1 MTSPGLDQ
9 ARVERRRREHERQ
22 AVVFGVLIAFL
33 AVCGIF
39 ALAVYS
45 GAISS
50 PFNRPFNTVGVA
62 EQETFPVP
70 CLPAV
75 EGQPDGAL
83 PIAYSSVQ
91 VRVLN
96 ASGEGPG
103 GIGQTGLGGAYGNT
117 LTERGFQVVD
127 VTNADKNLT
136 YSELRFG
143 KGGIVAA
150 YTLAAHF
157 PDVRLVLDDRKN
169 KDRTVDLLI
178 GAEYEAPLDI
188 ADVGISADTPLTNAE
203 GCVPSSEIDPQPRI
217 GVRETTGDEPVTPA
231 R

>member
-1 MTSPGLDQ
+1 MTSPVHDQ

-50 PFNRPFNTVGVA
+50 PFNRPFATVGVTA
-62 EQETFPVP
+62 QEDYPAP

-83 PIAYSSVQ
+83 PIAYSDI
-91 VRVLN
+91 RILVLN
-96 ASGEGPG
+96 ASGEGPN
-103 GIGQTGLGGAYGNT
+103 GIGQAGLGGVYEQA
-117 LTERGFQVVD
+117 LAARGFE
-127 VTNADKNLT
+127 VTGVTAADENLT

-150 YTLAAHF
+150 YTVAAQF
-157 PDVRLVLDDRKN
+157 PEIRLVLDDRKS
-169 KDRTVDLLI
+169 KDPTVDLMI
-178 GAEYEAPLDI
+178 GADYEAPLDI
-188 ADVGISADTPLTNAE
+188 EDVAIAADTPLTNAE
-203 GCVPSSEIDPQPRI
+203 ECVPTSEIDPQPRI
-217 GVRETTGDEPVTPA
+217 GVRESGEDEPATPA

>member
-62 EQETFPVP
+62 EQETYPVP

-75 EGQPDGAL
+75 KGQPDGAL
-83 PIAYSSVQ
+83 PMAYSDVRI
-91 VRVLN
+91 RVLN

-103 GIGQTGLGGAYGNT
+103 GVGQTGLGGAYET
-117 LTERGFQVVD
+117 ALRERGFKVD
-127 VTNADKNLT
+127 EATNADKNLA

-150 YTLAAHF
+150 YTVAAHL
-157 PDVRLVLDDRKN
+157 PDVRLVLDDRRN
-169 KDRTVDLLI
+169 RDRTVDLLI
-178 GAEYEAPLDI
+178 GAKWEGPLDN

-203 GCVPSSEIDPQPRI
+203 GCVPAAEIDPQPRI
-217 GVRETTGDEPVTPA
+217 DVRESTDEESATPA

>member
-45 GAISS
+45 GAISA

-62 EQETFPVP
+62 EQETYPVP

-83 PIAYSSVQ
+83 PVAYSEVEIK
-91 VRVLN
+91 VLN
-96 ASGEGPG
+96 ASGEGSA
-103 GIGQTGLGGAYGNT
+103 GIGQTGLGGAYEAA
-117 LTERGFQVVD
+117 LAERGFKVKEA
-127 VTNADKNLT
+127 TNAAKNLT

-150 YTLAAHF
+150 YTVAAHF
-157 PDVRLVLDDRKN
+157 PDIRLVLDDRKS
-169 KDRTVDLLI
+169 KDRSVDLLI
-178 GAEYEAPLDI
+178 GSEFEPPLDI
-188 ADVGISADTPLTNAE
+188 ADVDISADTPLTNAE
-203 GCVPSSEIDPQPRI
+203 GCVPTSEIEPQPRI
-217 GVRETTGDEPVTPA
+217 GERESTDDESATPA

>member
-9 ARVERRRREHERQ
+9 ARLERRRREHERQ

-45 GAISS
+45 GAMSS

-62 EQETFPVP
+62 EQETYPVP

-75 EGQPDGAL
+75 KGQPDGAL
-83 PIAYSSVQ
+83 PVAYSDVRI
-91 VRVLN
+91 RVLN
-96 ASGEGPG
+96 ASGEGPT
-103 GIGQTGLGGAYGNT
+103 GIGQTGLADAYRNA
-117 LTERGFQVVD
+117 LTERGFEVTEA
-127 VTNADKNLT
+127 TNAAKNLT

-150 YTLAAHF
+150 YTVAAHL
-157 PDVRLVLDDRKN
+157 PDVRLVLDDRKS

-178 GAEYEAPLDI
+178 GSEFEAPLDI
-188 ADVGISADTPLTNAE
+188 ADVSISADSPLTNAE
-203 GCVPSSEIDPQPRI
+203 GCAPTSEIDPQPRI
-217 GVRETTGDEPVTPA
+217 AVRESTDDESATPA

>member
-1 MTSPGLDQ
+1 M
-9 ARVERRRREHERQ
+9 
-22 AVVFGVLIAFL
+22 VFGVLIAFL

-45 GAISS
+45 GAISA

-62 EQETFPVP
+62 VQETYPVA

-75 EGQPDGAL
+75 KGQPDGAL
-83 PIAYSSVQ
+83 PITYSDVRI
-91 VRVLN
+91 RVLN
-96 ASGEGPG
+96 ASGEGPE
-103 GIGQTGLGGAYGNT
+103 GIGQTGLGGAYGNA
-117 LTERGFQVVD
+117 LTERGFKVID

-150 YTLAAHF
+150 YTVAAHF
-157 PDVRLVLDDRKN
+157 PDVRLVLDDRKSN
-169 KDRTVDLLI
+169 DRTVDLLI
-178 GAEYEAPLDI
+178 GSEYEAPLDI
-188 ADVGISADTPLTNAE
+188 ADVGISADAPLTNAE
-203 GCVPSSEIDPQPRI
+203 GCVPASEIEPQPRI
-217 GVRETTGDEPVTPA
+217 GVRDTSGDEPATPA

>member
-1 MTSPGLDQ
+1 VTNPGYDQ

-50 PFNRPFNTVGVA
+50 PFNRPFTTIGVSA
-62 EQETFPVP
+62 QTAHPAP

-75 EGQPDGAL
+75 KGQPDGAL
-83 PIAYSSVQ
+83 PIPYSDIRI
-91 VRVLN
+91 RVLN
-96 ASGEGPG
+96 ASGEGPEG
-103 GIGQTGLGGAYGNT
+103 AGQAGLGGAYET
-117 LTERGFQVVD
+117 ALAERGFVISGVA
-127 VTNADKNLT
+127 NAEKNVT

-143 KGGIVAA
+143 RNGIVAA
-150 YTLAAHF
+150 YTVAAHF
-157 PDVRLVLDDRKN
+157 PEIRLVLDDRKD
-169 KDRTVDLLI
+169 KDRTVDLLV
-178 GAEYEAPLDI
+178 GSEYEAPLDV
-188 ADVGISADTPLTNAE
+188 ADVGIAADTPLTNVE
-203 GCVPSSEIDPQPRI
+203 GCVPAADIEPQPRM
-217 GVRETTGDEPVTPA
+217 GVRETAEDEPVTPA

>member
-1 MTSPGLDQ
+1 MTSPGYDQ

-50 PFNRPFNTVGVA
+50 PFNRPFMTVGA
-62 EQETFPVP
+62 SAQKTYPVP

-83 PIAYSSVQ
+83 PIAYTQ
-91 VRVLN
+91 VEVRLLN
-96 ASGEGPG
+96 ASTES
-103 GIGQTGLGGAYGNT
+103 GLAGAHET
-117 LTERGFQVVD
+117 VLAERGFTILEKGNVP
-127 VTNADKNLT
+127 LT
-136 YSELRFG
+136 LQESEIRFG
-143 KGGIVAA
+143 VKGTVQA

-157 PDVRLVLDDRKN
+157 PTMRLVLDDRGGQAI
-169 KDRTVDLLI
+169 DLLI
-178 GAEYEAPLDI
+178 GEDFDPPLDI
-188 ADVGISADTPLTNAE
+188 EDVDLAADQPLRNAE
-203 GCVPSSEIDPQPRI
+203 DCVPADSIEPEQRVKPATEDD
-217 GVRETTGDEPVTPA
+217 GDTVRPA
-231 R
+231 K

>member
-1 MTSPGLDQ
+1 VTSPGLDQ

-62 EQETFPVP
+62 EQETYPVP

-75 EGQPDGAL
+75 KGQPDGAL
-83 PIAYSSVQ
+83 PMAYSDVRI
-91 VRVLN
+91 RVLN

-103 GIGQTGLGGAYGNT
+103 GVGQTGLGGTYEAA
-117 LTERGFQVVD
+117 LRERGFKVD
-127 VTNADKNLT
+127 EATNADKNLA

-150 YTLAAHF
+150 YTVAAHL
-157 PDVRLVLDDRKN
+157 PDVRLVLDDRRN
-169 KDRTVDLLI
+169 RDRTVDLLI
-178 GAEYEAPLDI
+178 GAKWEAPLDN

-203 GCVPSSEIDPQPRI
+203 GCVPAAEIDPQPRI
-217 GVRETTGDEPVTPA
+217 DVRESTDEESATPA

>member
-62 EQETFPVP
+62 QQETFPVP

-83 PIAYSSVQ
+83 PIAYSDVEIK
-91 VRVLN
+91 VLN
-96 ASGEGPG
+96 ASGEGPT
-103 GIGQTGLGGAYGNT
+103 GIGQTGLGGAYEKA
-117 LTERGFQVVD
+117 LADRGFVVKEA
-127 VTNADKNLT
+127 TNAAKNLT

-150 YTLAAHF
+150 YTVAAHL
-157 PDVRLVLDDRKN
+157 PEVRLVLDDRKS

-178 GAEYEAPLDI
+178 GTQFEPPLDL
-188 ADVGISADTPLTNAE
+188 ADVNISADVPLANAE
-203 GCVPSSEIDPQPRI
+203 GCVPTAEIDPQPRI
-217 GVRETTGDEPVTPA
+217 GERESTDDESATPA

>member
-1 MTSPGLDQ
+1 VTSPGLDQ

-62 EQETFPVP
+62 EQETYPVP

-75 EGQPDGAL
+75 KGQPDGAL
-83 PIAYSSVQ
+83 PMAYSDVRI
-91 VRVLN
+91 RVLN

-103 GIGQTGLGGAYGNT
+103 GVGQTGLGGTYEAA
-117 LTERGFQVVD
+117 LRERGFKVD
-127 VTNADKNLT
+127 EATNADKNLG

-150 YTLAAHF
+150 YTVAAHL
-157 PDVRLVLDDRKN
+157 PGVRLVLDDRRN
-169 KDRTVDLLI
+169 RDRTVDLLI
-178 GAEYEAPLDI
+178 GAKWEPPLDN

-203 GCVPSSEIDPQPRI
+203 GCVPAAEIDPQPRI
-217 GVRETTGDEPVTPA
+217 DVRESTDEESATPA